1 MIPRAAVYGGCLK
14 PSAEKPNLTNVEFD
28 PAYTGVQCY
37 KHPKMFFEYYGD
49 YTYADIFTQAA
60 LDGNNTNFSSGR
72 GNADFSQITDKS
84 ILKAAAITAAAHLN
98 TWMYVVREYEDAI
111 DDCVSCTDTSRGCN
125 EFSAD
130 SAINAW
136 DEGVAFSVG
145 SLEGTEGN
153 SREGNYGT
161 LLYALAER
169 RCIDFKTCCLTTP
182 YPLAN

>member
-1 MIPRAAVYGGCLK
+1 MR
-14 PSAEKPNLTNVEFD
+14 
-28 PAYTGVQCY
+28 CY

-72 GNADFSQITDKS
+72 GNADFSKITDES
-84 ILKAAAITAAAHLN
+84 IRKAAAVTAAAHLN
-98 TWMYVVREYEDAI
+98 TWMYAVREKEDAL
-111 DDCVSCTDTSRGCN
+111 DDCVECTNTSRGCN
-125 EFSAD
+125 APS
-130 SAINAW
+130 INAW

-169 RCIDFKTCCLTTP
+169 RCIDFKTCSLPLPTTHYTHYALHLLLLVLLHLP
-182 YPLAN
+182 DAHCSATS

>member
-1 MIPRAAVYGGCLK
+1 MRC
-14 PSAEKPNLTNVEFD
+14 
-28 PAYTGVQCY
+28 YT
-37 KHPKMFFEYYGD
+37 HPKMFFEYYGD

-72 GNADFSQITDKS
+72 GNADFSKITDES
-84 ILKAAAITAAAHLN
+84 IRKAAAVTAAAHLN
-98 TWMYVVREYEDAI
+98 TWMYAVREKEDAL
-111 DDCVSCTDTSRGCN
+111 DDCVECTNTSRGCN
-125 EFSAD
+125 APS
-130 SAINAW
+130 INAW

-169 RCIDFKTCCLTTP
+169 RCIDFKTYSLPLHTTH
-182 YPLAN
+182 

>member
-1 MIPRAAVYGGCLK
+1 MPRAAVYGGCLK
-14 PSAEKPNLTNVEFD
+14 KPASAENPDLSNIEFD

-37 KHPKMFFEYYGD
+37 KHPKMFFDYYGD
-49 YTYADIFTQAA
+49 YSYADTFTTAA
-60 LDGNNTNFSSGR
+60 FDGANTNFTN
-72 GNADFSQITDKS
+72 GNADFSKVTDES
-84 ILKAAAITAAAHLN
+84 IRKAAAIVGSAHLN

-130 SAINAW
+130 SSINAW

-153 SREGNYGT
+153 SREGNYGM

-169 RCIDFKTCCLTTP
+169 RCIDFKT
-182 YPLAN
+182 YNIYIHIYIYI